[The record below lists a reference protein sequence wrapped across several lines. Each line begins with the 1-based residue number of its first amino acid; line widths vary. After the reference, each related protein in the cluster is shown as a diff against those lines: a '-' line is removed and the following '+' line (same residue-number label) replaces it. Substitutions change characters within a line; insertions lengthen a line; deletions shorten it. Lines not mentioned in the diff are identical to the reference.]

1 MGRGVALAGIEE
13 CLHVNKQTG
22 SFPCLVCLCGFTFI
36 FFGAFTGKHTAGNNW
51 LVDRLRRPAHK
62 PGRHECRGL
71 CASFSCHAP
80 LINPTGVVEVNNQ
93 IIISRGIQKEAEP
106 DSGFQQQTSDWAADV
121 VPVCGCYL
129 ETLNHIVH
137 HVASPALPRPPAH
150 PRSVCK
156 QGSGIH
162 GLIV

>member
-1 MGRGVALAGIEE
+1 MCVVQL
-13 CLHVNKQTG
+13 
-22 SFPCLVCLCGFTFI
+22 P
-36 FFGAFTGKHTAGNNW
+36 
-51 LVDRLRRPAHK
+51 P
-62 PGRHECRGL
+62 P
-71 CASFSCHAP
+71 P

-93 IIISRGIQKEAEP
+93 IIIGCGIQKEAEP

-137 HVASPALPRPPAH
+137 HVASPALPRPPARL
-150 PRSVCK
+150 RSVCK